1 MSGARELDSWPGV
14 RMQFSA
20 VLSAPPAPLLPS
32 IVDELRA
39 IPQVREVL
47 VWSNDPEPRPLPG
60 IALVRAPPELAPPPA
75 HALAALAHHDNV
87 LALDDAP
94 VRPHEFAAL
103 LAEYVQDPSRLYGL
117 RGRNLR
123 DGRCEE
129 ADAFGEVDVVFGRCV
144 MFHRGLLAAAFA
156 AAGEVPR
163 VSRDCAAVAFSLAC
177 RRKHRAVKVA
187 APRSEAK
194 EPALPRAEA
203 ARWREAVDGMAAWV
217 AAHPSEEVLRARA
230 AEAEALLQAERLRA
244 DRLAADLRVL
254 LGRHEQL
261 ARSLTVRT
269 ADRLKSLPFAYPAW
283 LKAKALFG
291 RGRS

>member
-1 MSGARELDSWPGV
+1 MGGEARELDSWPGV
-14 RMQFSA
+14 RLQFSA
-20 VLSAPPAPLLPS
+20 VLSSPPAPILPAML
-32 IVDELRA
+32 DELRT
-39 IPQVREVL
+39 IPQVHEVL
-47 VWSNDPEPRPLPG
+47 VWSSEPEPRAQPG
-60 IALVRAPPELAPPPA
+60 IALVRAPANLTPPPA
-75 HALAALAHHDNV
+75 HALAALARHDNV
-87 LALDDAP
+87 LALDGA

-103 LAEYVQDPSRLYGL
+103 LTEYVQDPSRLYGL

-123 DGRCEE
+123 NGRCEE
-129 ADAFGEVDVVFGRCV
+129 ADAFGEVDVVFGRCL
-144 MFHRGLLAAAFA
+144 MFHRKLLAAAFV
-156 AAGEVPR
+156 AAGEVPHL
-163 VSRDCAAVAFSLAC
+163 SRDGAAVAFSLAC
-177 RRKHRAVKVA
+177 RRKHRAVKVL

-194 EPALPRAEA
+194 EPATPLADGA
-203 ARWREAVDGMAAWV
+203 HWREAVDGMAAWV

-291 RGRS
+291 RGR